1 LTVGELT
8 FLKNNEII
16 HHRISCEDLKIDKN
30 EIFRYLGYPLSK
42 INELTESS
50 IEMQMIQESILM
62 MKKNIQ
68 PQGVYQKFKITST
81 ENEKSENIIKFAD
94 ASIQSK
100 DLAKNLSNCESVI
113 IFAITIGSGADL
125 LIKKYSKI
133 NPALAAILQA
143 TGSML
148 VESYADKLNEL
159 INNEAK
165 ENGYK
170 THPRFSPG
178 YGDLSLLN
186 QNIFFRLL
194 NCTQKIGLT
203 LMDSFIMAPEKSITA
218 FIGLEKEEEN

>member
-1 LTVGELT
+1 M
-8 FLKNNEII
+8 KNNEII
-16 HHRISCEDLKIDKN
+16 HHRISFEDLKIDKN

-42 INELTESS
+42 INELTETSS
-50 IEMQMIQESILM
+50 EMQMIQESILM

-81 ENEKSENIIKFAD
+81 EKEKSENIIKFAD
-94 ASIQSK
+94 ARIQSK
-100 DLAKNLSNCESVI
+100 DLSKNLSNCESVI

-133 NPALAAILQA
+133 NPALATILQA

-165 ENGYK
+165 QIGYK
-170 THPRFSPG
+170 THPRFSSG
-178 YGDLSLLN
+178 YGDLSLST

-218 FIGLEKEEEN
+218 FIGLEKEEEK

>member
-1 LTVGELT
+1 MKDTQ
-8 FLKNNEII
+8 II
-16 HHRISCEDLKIDKN
+16 HHRISCEDLQIDIN

-50 IEMQMIQESILM
+50 SEMQMIQESISM

-81 ENEKSENIIKFAD
+81 EKEKSENIIKFAD
-94 ASIQSK
+94 VSIQSK
-100 DLAKNLSNCESVI
+100 DLSKNLSNCESVI
-113 IFAITIGSGADL
+113 IFAITIGSGADV

-148 VESYADKLNEL
+148 VESYAEKFNAL
-159 INNEAK
+159 IKNEANQ
-165 ENGYK
+165 NGYK

-178 YGDLSLLN
+178 YGDLSLKT
-186 QNIFFRLL
+186 QSIFFRLL

-218 FIGLEKEEEN
+218 FIGLEKAKEN

>member
-1 LTVGELT
+1 MVLKELQLKSSQET
-8 FLKNNEII
+8 KKIKMVIWPFFL
-16 HHRISCEDLKIDKN
+16 
-30 EIFRYLGYPLSK
+30 
-42 INELTESS
+42 
-50 IEMQMIQESILM
+50 
-62 MKKNIQ
+62 
-68 PQGVYQKFKITST
+68 YQKFVITSS
-81 ENEKSENIIKFAD
+81 EKEKSENIIKFAD

-100 DLAKNLSNCESVI
+100 DLAKNLSNCESLI
-113 IFAITIGSGADL
+113 IFAITIGSGADV

-143 TGSML
+143 TGSMF
-148 VESYADKLNEL
+148 VESYAEKINEL
-159 INNEAK
+159 IKIETK

-178 YGDLSLLN
+178 YGDLSLST

-218 FIGLEKEEEN
+218 FIGLEKEKGN

>member
-1 LTVGELT
+1 
-8 FLKNNEII
+8 
-16 HHRISCEDLKIDKN
+16 
-30 EIFRYLGYPLSK
+30 
-42 INELTESS
+42 
-50 IEMQMIQESILM
+50 

-94 ASIQSK
+94 VSIQSK
-100 DLAKNLSNCESVI
+100 DLSKNLSNCESVI

-143 TGSML
+143 TGSMF
-148 VESYADKLNEL
+148 VESYAEKINEL
-159 INNEAK
+159 IKIEAK
-165 ENGYK
+165 QIGYK

-178 YGDLSLLN
+178 YGDLSLST

>member
-1 LTVGELT
+1 M
-8 FLKNNEII
+8 KNNEII
-16 HHRISCEDLKIDKN
+16 HHRISFEDLPIKTN

-50 IEMQMIQESILM
+50 PEMQMIQESISM

-81 ENEKSENIIKFAD
+81 ENEKSENIIKFVD
-94 ASIQSK
+94 VSIQSK
-100 DLAKNLSNCESVI
+100 DLSKNLSNCESVI
-113 IFAITIGSGADL
+113 IFAITIGSGADI

-165 ENGYK
+165 QIGYK

-178 YGDLSLLN
+178 YGDLSLST

-194 NCTQKIGLT
+194 NCSQKIGLT
-203 LMDSFIMAPEKSITA
+203 LINSFIMAPEKSITA
-218 FIGLEKEEEN
+218 FIGLEKEN

>member
-1 LTVGELT
+1 M
-8 FLKNNEII
+8 KNNEII
-16 HHRISCEDLKIDKN
+16 HHRISFEDLQIKTN

-50 IEMQMIQESILM
+50 IEMQMIKESILL

-94 ASIQSK
+94 VSIQSK
-100 DLAKNLSNCESVI
+100 DLSKNLSNCESLI

-133 NPALAAILQA
+133 NPALASILQA

-165 ENGYK
+165 QIGYK
-170 THPRFSPG
+170 THPRFSSG
-178 YGDLSLLN
+178 YGDLSLST

>member
-1 LTVGELT
+1 M
-8 FLKNNEII
+8 KNNEII
-16 HHRISCEDLKIDKN
+16 HHRISFEDLPIKTN

-50 IEMQMIQESILM
+50 PEMQMIQESISM

-81 ENEKSENIIKFAD
+81 ENEKSENIIKFVD
-94 ASIQSK
+94 VSIQSK
-100 DLAKNLSNCESVI
+100 DLSKNLSNCESVI
-113 IFAITIGSGADL
+113 IFAITIGSGADI

-165 ENGYK
+165 QIGYK

-178 YGDLSLLN
+178 YGDLSLST

-194 NCTQKIGLT
+194 NCSQKIGLT

-218 FIGLEKEEEN
+218 FIGLEKEN

>member
-1 LTVGELT
+1 M
-8 FLKNNEII
+8 KNNEII

-68 PQGVYQKFKITST
+68 PQGVYQKFLITSS
-81 ENEKSENIIKFAD
+81 EKEKSENIIKFAD

-133 NPALAAILQA
+133 NPALASILQA

-165 ENGYK
+165 QIGYK
-170 THPRFSPG
+170 THPSFSSG
-178 YGDLSLLN
+178 YGDLSLST

>member
-1 LTVGELT
+1 M
-8 FLKNNEII
+8 KNNEII

-42 INELTESS
+42 IKELTETSS
-50 IEMQMIQESILM
+50 EMQMIQESILM

-68 PQGVYQKFKITST
+68 PQGVYQKFLITSS
-81 ENEKSENIIKFAD
+81 EKEKSENIIKFAD

-100 DLAKNLSNCESVI
+100 DLSKNLSNCESVI

-133 NPALAAILQA
+133 NPALASILQA
-143 TGSML
+143 TGSMF

-165 ENGYK
+165 QIGYK

-178 YGDLSLLN
+178 YGDLSLST

>member
-1 LTVGELT
+1 M
-8 FLKNNEII
+8 KNNEII
-16 HHRISCEDLKIDKN
+16 HHRISFEDLPIKTN

-50 IEMQMIQESILM
+50 PEMQMIQESISM

-100 DLAKNLSNCESVI
+100 DLSKNLSNCESLI
-113 IFAITIGSGADL
+113 IFAITIGSGADI

-165 ENGYK
+165 QIGYK

-178 YGDLSLLN
+178 YGDLSLST

-194 NCTQKIGLT
+194 NCSQKIGLT

>member
-1 LTVGELT
+1 M
-8 FLKNNEII
+8 KNNEII

-42 INELTESS
+42 IKELTETSS
-50 IEMQMIQESILM
+50 EMQMIQESILM

-68 PQGVYQKFKITST
+68 PQGVYQKFLITSS
-81 ENEKSENIIKFAD
+81 EKEKSENIIKFAD
-94 ASIQSK
+94 VSIQSK
-100 DLAKNLSNCESVI
+100 DLSKNLSNCESVI

-133 NPALAAILQA
+133 NPALASILQA
-143 TGSML
+143 TGSMF

-165 ENGYK
+165 QIGYK

-178 YGDLSLLN
+178 YGDLSLST